1 MANKGSSGTTT
12 HTEVRK
18 ILQTAS
24 ERLSAREEK
33 ALRMRTGA
41 GIDADAALPRR
52 GTKSVETKAELTALE
67 IELTRKLAERSAAT
81 AEERALPA
89 TGVGRRPEH
98 TEEAKP
104 QVRTRAKDKII
115 RALRRLK

>member
-12 HTEVRK
+12 HTQIRK
-18 ILQTAS
+18 TLRTAA

-33 ALRMRTGA
+33 AVRMRTGT
-41 GIDADAALPRR
+41 GIDAEAALPRR
-52 GTKSVETKAELTALE
+52 GTKSVEASAELTALE
-67 IELTRKLAERSAAT
+67 IELTRKLAERN
-81 AEERALPA
+81 
-89 TGVGRRPEH
+89 PEPQ
-98 TEEAKP
+98 P

>member
-12 HTEVRK
+12 HTQIRK
-18 ILQTAS
+18 ILRTAA

-33 ALRMRTGA
+33 AVRMRTGT
-41 GIDADAALPRR
+41 GIDAEAALPRR
-52 GTKSVETKAELTALE
+52 GTKSVEANAELTALE
-67 IELTRKLAERSAAT
+67 IELTRKLAERN
-81 AEERALPA
+81 
-89 TGVGRRPEH
+89 PEPQ
-98 TEEAKP
+98 P

>member
-12 HTEVRK
+12 HTQIRK
-18 ILQTAS
+18 ILRTAA

-33 ALRMRTGA
+33 AVRMRTGT
-41 GIDADAALPRR
+41 GIDAEAALPRR
-52 GTKSVETKAELTALE
+52 GTNSVEASAELTALE
-67 IELTRKLAERSAAT
+67 IELTRKLAERN
-81 AEERALPA
+81 
-89 TGVGRRPEH
+89 PEPQ
-98 TEEAKP
+98 P

>member
-12 HTEVRK
+12 RTEVRK
-18 ILQTAS
+18 ILQTAA
-24 ERLSAREEK
+24 ERLGAREEK

-41 GIDADAALPRR
+41 GIDAEAALPRR

-67 IELTRKLAERSAAT
+67 IELRRKLAERNGAGP
-81 AEERALPA
+81 ERAE
-89 TGVGRRPEH
+89 PEP
-98 TEEAKP
+98 TP

>member
-12 HTEVRK
+12 RTEVRK
-18 ILQTAS
+18 VLRTAA

-41 GIDADAALPRR
+41 GIDPEAALPRR

-67 IELTRKLAERSAAT
+67 IELTRKLAERNAAT
-81 AEERALPA
+81 REPQ
-89 TGVGRRPEH
+89 
-98 TEEAKP
+98 P

>member
-12 HTEVRK
+12 HTQIRK
-18 ILQTAS
+18 ILRTAA

-33 ALRMRTGA
+33 AVRMRTGT
-41 GIDADAALPRR
+41 GIDAEAALPRR
-52 GTKSVETKAELTALE
+52 GTKSVETNAELTALE
-67 IELTRKLAERSAAT
+67 IELTRKLAERN
-81 AEERALPA
+81 
-89 TGVGRRPEH
+89 PEPQ
-98 TEEAKP
+98 P